1 MNSNLRVE
9 GDRAYLLD
17 DDGQI
22 VATLERKG
30 LTREVADAWA
40 EGLESGYDMGF
51 AAHKAIAAI
60 KARTAATVL
69 TPTSQDYAPLGGH
82 LVIATSEAIGLT
94 GSMSA
99 GVFLT
104 TAVRWAKRSKTW
116 EFTATAKEWK
126 AETGLTRNQIDNIR
140 SLLEPHDLMLSW
152 PSYDEKTKRVVLH
165 YQINAERLRAA
176 IEIHR
181 KTGRTL
187 NRKASPRNWRG
198 NGGAA

>member
-1 MNSNLRVE
+1 MNSNLRIE

-69 TPTSQDYAPLGGH
+69 SPTSQDYAPLGGH
-82 LVIATSEAIGLT
+82 LVAATTEAIGLT
-94 GSMSA
+94 GSLTA
-99 GVFLT
+99 GVFLS
-104 TAVRWAKRSKTW
+104 TAVRWARRSKAW
-116 EFTATAKEWK
+116 EFIATAKEWE
-126 AETGLTRNQIDNIR
+126 AETGLTRNQSDGVR

-152 PSYDEKTKRVVLH
+152 PSYDEKTKRTVLH

-176 IEIHR
+176 VEIHR
-181 KTGRTL
+181 RTGRSL
-187 NRKASPRNWRG
+187 DRKVSLRNWRG